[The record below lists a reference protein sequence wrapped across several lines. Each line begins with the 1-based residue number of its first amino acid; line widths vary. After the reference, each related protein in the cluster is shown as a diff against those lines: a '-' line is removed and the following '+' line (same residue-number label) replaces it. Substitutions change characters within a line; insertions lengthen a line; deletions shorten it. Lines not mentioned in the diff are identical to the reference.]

1 MTNQNPFLLLSKIS
15 IFPLIIGAISLPLVI
30 ELSSPLWMLVC
41 FVYWVIYTD
50 RKWIIDHLGLIYIS
64 ALILGLLM
72 DVLQGGILGQNALSL
87 VISSAFIFNV
97 KKSFFVSNLTTQQV
111 YIFLGSLI
119 YLITFLLIHILVQG
133 FDFSWLILISPFSS
147 AIIWPFIRFLLA
159 KLRH

>member
-1 MTNQNPFLLLSKIS
+1 MTNQDSILLLSKIS
-15 IFPLIIGAISLPLVI
+15 IIALIIGAISLPLVI

-50 RKWIIDHLGLIYIS
+50 GKWIYLS

-72 DVLQGGILGQNALSL
+72 DVLQGGILGQNALAL

-111 YIFLGSLI
+111 YIFIGSLI
-119 YLITFLLIHILVQG
+119 YLITFLLTHILVQG
-133 FDFSWLILISPFSS
+133 FDFSWLIIISPFSS
-147 AIIWPFIRFLLA
+147 AIIWPIIRIVLA
-159 KLRH
+159 KLKH

>member
-1 MTNQNPFLLLSKIS
+1 MTNQNPILLLSKIS
-15 IFPLIIGAISLPLVI
+15 IFALIIGAISLPLII

-50 RKWIIDHLGLIYIS
+50 GKWIYLS

-72 DVLQGGILGQNALSL
+72 DVLQGGILGQNAFAL

-111 YIFLGSLI
+111 YIFIGSLI
-119 YLITFLLIHILVQG
+119 YLITFLLTHILVQG

-147 AIIWPFIRFLLA
+147 AIMWPVIRFLLA
-159 KLRH
+159 KLKH

>member
-1 MTNQNPFLLLSKIS
+1 MTNQNPILLLSKIS
-15 IFPLIIGAISLPLVI
+15 IFALIIGAISLPLVI

-50 RKWIIDHLGLIYIS
+50 GKWIYIS

-119 YLITFLLIHILVQG
+119 YLITFLLTHILVQG
-133 FDFSWLILISPFSS
+133 YDFSWLIFISPLSS
-147 AIIWPFIRFLLA
+147 AIMWPVIRFLLA
-159 KLRH
+159 KLKH

>member
-1 MTNQNPFLLLSKIS
+1 MTNQNHMLLLSKIS
-15 IFPLIIGAISLPLVI
+15 IIALIIGAISLPLVI
-30 ELSSPLWMLVC
+30 ELSSPFWMLVC
-41 FVYWVIYTD
+41 FAYWMIYTD
-50 RKWIIDHLGLIYIS
+50 GKWIYLS

-72 DVLQGGILGQNALSL
+72 DLLQGGILGQNALAL
-87 VISSAFIFNV
+87 IISSAFIFNV

-147 AIIWPFIRFLLA
+147 AIMWPVIRFLLA
-159 KLRH
+159 KLKH

>member
-1 MTNQNPFLLLSKIS
+1 MTNQNPMLLLSKIS
-15 IFPLIIGAISLPLVI
+15 IIALIIGAISLPLVI

-50 RKWIIDHLGLIYIS
+50 GKWIYLS

-72 DVLQGGILGQNALSL
+72 DVLQGGILGQNTLSL
-87 VISSAFIFNV
+87 IISSAFIFNV

-133 FDFSWLILISPFSS
+133 FDFSWLILISPLSS
-147 AIIWPFIRFLLA
+147 AIMWPVIRFLLA
-159 KLRH
+159 KLKH

>member
-1 MTNQNPFLLLSKIS
+1 MTNQNPILLLSKIS
-15 IFPLIIGAISLPLVI
+15 IFALIIGAISLPLVI

-50 RKWIIDHLGLIYIS
+50 GKWIYLS

-72 DVLQGGILGQNALSL
+72 DVLQGGILGQNALAL

-147 AIIWPFIRFLLA
+147 AIIWPVIRFLLA
-159 KLRH
+159 KLKH

>member
-1 MTNQNPFLLLSKIS
+1 MTNQNPMLLLSKIS
-15 IFPLIIGAISLPLVI
+15 IFALIIGAISLPLVI

-50 RKWIIDHLGLIYIS
+50 GKWIYIS

-72 DVLQGGILGQNALSL
+72 DILQGGILGQNALSL

-147 AIIWPFIRFLLA
+147 AIIWPVIRFLLA
-159 KLRH
+159 KLKH

>member
-1 MTNQNPFLLLSKIS
+1 MTNQNPILLLSKIL
-15 IFPLIIGAISLPLVI
+15 IIALIIGAISLPLII

-50 RKWIIDHLGLIYIS
+50 GKWIYLS

-147 AIIWPFIRFLLA
+147 AIIWPVIRFLLA
-159 KLRH
+159 KLKH

>member
-1 MTNQNPFLLLSKIS
+1 MTNQNPILILSKIS
-15 IFPLIIGAISLPLVI
+15 IIALIVGAISLPLVI

-50 RKWIIDHLGLIYIS
+50 GKWIYLS

-72 DVLQGGILGQNALSL
+72 DVLQGGILGQNALAL

-119 YLITFLLIHILVQG
+119 YLITFLLTHILVQG

-147 AIIWPFIRFLLA
+147 AIIWPIIRFLLA
-159 KLRH
+159 KLKH

>member
-1 MTNQNPFLLLSKIS
+1 MTNQNPMLLLSKIS
-15 IFPLIIGAISLPLVI
+15 IFALIIGAISLPLVI

-50 RKWIIDHLGLIYIS
+50 GKWIYIS

-119 YLITFLLIHILVQG
+119 YLITFLLTHILVQG
-133 FDFSWLILISPFSS
+133 VDFSWLILISPFSS
-147 AIIWPFIRFLLA
+147 AIMWPVIRFLLA
-159 KLRH
+159 KLKH

>member
-1 MTNQNPFLLLSKIS
+1 MTNQNPMLLLSKIS
-15 IFPLIIGAISLPLVI
+15 IFALIIGAISLPLVV
-30 ELSSPLWMLVC
+30 ELSSPLWMLVF

-50 RKWIIDHLGLIYIS
+50 GKWIYLS

-147 AIIWPFIRFLLA
+147 AIIWPVIRFLLA
-159 KLRH
+159 KLKH

>member
-1 MTNQNPFLLLSKIS
+1 MTNQNPILLLSKIS
-15 IFPLIIGAISLPLVI
+15 IFALIIGAISLPLVI

-50 RKWIIDHLGLIYIS
+50 GKWIYLS

-111 YIFLGSLI
+111 YIFIGSLI

-147 AIIWPFIRFLLA
+147 AIMWPVIRFLLA
-159 KLRH
+159 KLKH

>member
-1 MTNQNPFLLLSKIS
+1 MLLLSKIS
-15 IFPLIIGAISLPLVI
+15 IFALIIGAISLPLVI

-50 RKWIIDHLGLIYIS
+50 GKWIYLS

-147 AIIWPFIRFLLA
+147 AIIWPVIRFLLA
-159 KLRH
+159 KLKH

>member
-1 MTNQNPFLLLSKIS
+1 MTNQNPMLLLSKIS
-15 IFPLIIGAISLPLVI
+15 IFALIIGAISLPLVI
-30 ELSSPLWMLVC
+30 ELSSPLWVLVC

-50 RKWIIDHLGLIYIS
+50 GKWIYLS

-72 DVLQGGILGQNALSL
+72 DILQGGTLGQNALSL

-147 AIIWPFIRFLLA
+147 AIIWPVIRFLLA
-159 KLRH
+159 KLKH

>member
-1 MTNQNPFLLLSKIS
+1 MTKQNSILLLSKIS
-15 IFPLIIGAISLPLVI
+15 IIALIIGAISLPLVI

-50 RKWIIDHLGLIYIS
+50 GKWIYIS

-72 DVLQGGILGQNALSL
+72 DVLQGGILGQNALAL

-119 YLITFLLIHILVQG
+119 YLITFLLTHILVQG
-133 FDFSWLILISPFSS
+133 FDFSWLIIISPFSS
-147 AIIWPFIRFLLA
+147 AIIWPIIRILLA
-159 KLRH
+159 KLKH

>member
-1 MTNQNPFLLLSKIS
+1 MTNQNPILLLSKIS
-15 IFPLIIGAISLPLVI
+15 IFALIIGAISLPLVI

-50 RKWIIDHLGLIYIS
+50 GKWIYIS

-147 AIIWPFIRFLLA
+147 AIIWPVIRFLLA
-159 KLRH
+159 KLKH

>member
-1 MTNQNPFLLLSKIS
+1 MTNHNPMLLLSKIS
-15 IFPLIIGAISLPLVI
+15 IIALIIGALSLPLVI
-30 ELSSPLWMLVC
+30 ELSSPFWMLVC
-41 FVYWVIYTD
+41 FAYWMIYTD
-50 RKWIIDHLGLIYIS
+50 GKWIYLS

-72 DVLQGGILGQNALSL
+72 DVLQGAILGQNALAL

-133 FDFSWLILISPFSS
+133 FDFSWLILISPLSS
-147 AIIWPFIRFLLA
+147 AIMWPVIRFILS
-159 KLRH
+159 KLKH

>member
-1 MTNQNPFLLLSKIS
+1 MTNQNHMLLLSKIS
-15 IFPLIIGAISLPLVI
+15 IIALIIGAISLPLVI

-50 RKWIIDHLGLIYIS
+50 AKWIYLS

-72 DVLQGGILGQNALSL
+72 DVLQGAILGQNAFAL

-119 YLITFLLIHILVQG
+119 YLITFLLTHILVQG
-133 FDFSWLILISPFSS
+133 FDFSWLIIISPFSS
-147 AIIWPFIRFLLA
+147 AIIWPIIRMLLA
-159 KLRH
+159 KLKH

>member
-1 MTNQNPFLLLSKIS
+1 MTNQNPMLLLSKIS
-15 IFPLIIGAISLPLVI
+15 IFALIIGAISLPLII

-50 RKWIIDHLGLIYIS
+50 GKWIYLS

-147 AIIWPFIRFLLA
+147 AIIWPVIRFLLA
-159 KLRH
+159 KLKH

>member
-1 MTNQNPFLLLSKIS
+1 MTNQNPMLLLSKIS
-15 IFPLIIGAISLPLVI
+15 IFALIIGAISLPLVI

-50 RKWIIDHLGLIYIS
+50 CKWIYLS

-147 AIIWPFIRFLLA
+147 AIIWPVIRFLLA
-159 KLRH
+159 KLKH